1 LLQVYNNNVH
11 ICEGRPIVCFF
22 YFLKLKLHLLPVAVL
37 LLTIQIKTIAMTSTA
52 IPRKQLFTAS
62 CLALLVTSLSF
73 GIRAG
78 ILNDLGA
85 RFQLNASELGTI
97 AATAFWGFPLAI
109 VIGGFIVD
117 IIGMKKLLEM
127 AFIFHL
133 AGIILTIASTG
144 YWTLFLSTLLIGIA
158 NGTVEAA
165 CNPLVASLF
174 TDKKTTKLNH
184 FHLWFPGGIVIGTL
198 IVFGLNK
205 LGVGWQ
211 FEVATMLIPTLI
223 YGYLFFKLKFPVT
236 ERVAAGVSTKEMYK
250 SILSGLFLFMIL
262 CMFGTAIT
270 ELFTNQWIELLLKNV
285 TDNALLILTI
295 TTGVMVL
302 GRAFAAPVVKQFSP
316 QGVLLM
322 SAILASL
329 GLYLLGHTT
338 GGMIFVGA
346 LIFGIGVCYFWPT
359 MIGFVA
365 ENLPKTGAIGLN
377 LMGGAGMFA
386 VSVYMIFMGKHY
398 DALVAGKLPAGADL
412 QLYTQAPAGSDL
424 ANTLYEAKKAAGP
437 AIINF
442 TLIIPILL
450 IFAFGGLNLY
460 MRGRKKPEILV
471 HASAGH

>member
-1 LLQVYNNNVH
+1 M
-11 ICEGRPIVCFF
+11 
-22 YFLKLKLHLLPVAVL
+22 LPN
-37 LLTIQIKTIAMTSTA
+37 A

-78 ILNDLGA
+78 ILNDLGT

-117 IIGMKKLLEM
+117 IIGMKKLLVM

-174 TDKKTTKLNH
+174 PENKTTKLNH

-205 LGVGWQ
+205 LGVSWQ
-211 FEVATMLIPTLI
+211 VEVGTMLIPTLI
-223 YGYLFFKLKFPVT
+223 YGYLFSKLKFPVT
-236 ERVAAGVSTKEMYK
+236 ERVAAGISSATMYW
-250 SILSGLFLFMIL
+250 SIFTGLFLFMIL

-270 ELFTNQWIELLLKNV
+270 ELFTAQWIDVLLKNV
-285 TDNALLILTI
+285 TDNALLILTLD
-295 TTGVMVL
+295 TGIMVV
-302 GRAFAAPVVKQFSP
+302 GRAFAGPVVKQFSP
-316 QGVLLM
+316 QGVLLL

-338 GGMIFVGA
+338 GNMIFVGA
-346 LIFGIGVCYFWPT
+346 LVFGMGVCYFWPT
-359 MIGFVA
+359 MLGFVS
-365 ENLPKTGAIGLN
+365 ENFPKTGALGLAI
-377 LMGGAGMFA
+377 MGGAGMLS
-386 VSVYMIFMGKHY
+386 VSFVLPLIGRWY
-398 DALVAGKLPAGADL
+398 DAG
-412 QLYTQAPAGSDL
+412 
-424 ANTLYEAKKAAGP
+424 
-437 AIINF
+437 
-442 TLIIPILL
+442 
-450 IFAFGGLNLY
+450 
-460 MRGRKKPEILV
+460 
-471 HASAGH
+471 